1 MEGGLFLFGLLIV
14 LFALYRLVAR
24 KLATPRATV
33 RMLLRRYH
41 AFERR
46 GLPEQ
51 DGLYRVLTGRRGWR
65 NLPSAFIAEIVA
77 RLGSKESVFRF
88 VALAEEHRFNRK
100 QLPAIANNPN
110 RETAMREVALWLC
123 DFGNRLQREN
133 HLKEAEFVQKLALG
147 LQPDQPFTQ
156 LPLAATYYKMARYD
170 QAAPLFKEGLAQL
183 AKSAD
188 GAGPRSETLAFLDGI
203 EPGATL
209 KDPRA
214 EYATMYATCLKL
226 TGNRLS

>member
-24 KLATPRATV
+24 QLATPRATV

-51 DGLYRVLTGRRGWR
+51 DGLYRVLTGRSGWR
-65 NLPSAFIAEIVA
+65 NLPPTLIAEIVT
-77 RLGSKESVFRF
+77 RLKSKENVFRF

-100 QLPAIANNPN
+100 QLPVIAKNPD
-110 RETAMREVALWLC
+110 REKAMREVALWLG
-123 DFGNRLQREN
+123 DFGNGFQKEN
-133 HLKEAEFVQKLALG
+133 RLKEAEFVQKLALG

-156 LPLAATYYKMARYD
+156 LALAATYYKMERHAD
-170 QAAPLFKEGLAQL
+170 AAPLFKRGLAHVEYP
-183 AKSAD
+183 SD
-188 GAGPRSETLAFLDGI
+188 GAAPTKESRERY
-203 EPGATL
+203 E
-209 KDPRA
+209 
-214 EYATMYATCLKL
+214 EMYAACSKSVNQQDSTP
-226 TGNRLS
+226 